1 MAGVIA
7 QSRAIVRST
16 NARVLVNLISVLPS
30 LTTTSRVLTAKGD
43 VIQRKTTTAVTVI
56 TVLDRGSFA

>member
-7 QSRAIVRST
+7 KNRAIIRST

-30 LTTTSRVLTAKGD
+30 LIMRSRVLTVKGD
-43 VIQRKTTTAVTVI
+43 VMPPKTTTAVTVI
-56 TVLDRGSFA
+56 TP